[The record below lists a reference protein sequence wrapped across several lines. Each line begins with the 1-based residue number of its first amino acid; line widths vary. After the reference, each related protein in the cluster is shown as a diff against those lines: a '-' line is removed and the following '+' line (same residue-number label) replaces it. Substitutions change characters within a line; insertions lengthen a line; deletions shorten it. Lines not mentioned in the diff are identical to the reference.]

1 MANVLRTPNCR
12 CNSQISIPDPFLAMA
27 KQLNFLALDVFV
39 LVNLNCLHSY
49 DWGTGFL
56 LRCGMPLVV
65 VTMVKAVA
73 TWRTRATLG
82 QCHDQ
87 GFEPSTRRRRCTL
100 GALCTLSQR
109 SLTPRAQ

>member
-1 MANVLRTPNCR
+1 MAE
-12 CNSQISIPDPFLAMA
+12 
-27 KQLNFLALDVFV
+27 KLNFLALDVFV

-82 QCHDQ
+82 QCHDR
-87 GFEPSTRRRRCTL
+87 GFEPSTRRRRRTL
-100 GALCTLSQR
+100 EGLYARCR
-109 SLTPRAQ
+109 KEV

>member
-1 MANVLRTPNCR
+1 MAE
-12 CNSQISIPDPFLAMA
+12 
-27 KQLNFLALDVFV
+27 KLNFLALDVFV

-65 VTMVKAVA
+65 VTVIKAVA
-73 TWRTRATLG
+73 IWRTRATLR

-87 GFEPSTRRRRCTL
+87 GFEPSTHCRRRTL
-100 GALCTLSQR
+100 GALCTLSQK
-109 SLTPRAQ
+109 SLTPPAQ